1 MAEKNNVS
9 KKEKTEEVK
18 KEKKKISPKVF
29 IIIGVAVAALAAV
42 LFLVFDDGLPKNIK
56 TGIEARIQQQFGCE
70 VDSLNSEKKYKVK
83 DSEYDK
89 ETIYLVSGVLKG
101 EKFTDGYHVAVL
113 AAVIEVN
120 GEERVVCKTVKMS
133 PDKNVVD
140 EAIKEK
146 KNDPAAWSE
155 ELKSLNE
162 LVI

>member
-1 MAEKNNVS
+1 MAEKKSVV
-9 KKEKTEEVK
+9 KKGKTEEVK

-29 IIIGVAVAALAAV
+29 IIIGAVVAALAIV
-42 LFLVFDDGLPKNIK
+42 LFFVFDDGLPKNVK

-70 VDSLNSEKKYKVK
+70 VDALNSEKKYKVEN
-83 DSEYDK
+83 SEYDK

-101 EKFTDGYHVAVL
+101 AEFTDGYHVAVL

-133 PDKNVVD
+133 PDK
-140 EAIKEK
+140 EAVQEVIKEK

-155 ELKSLNE
+155 ELKRLNE